1 MDQIQ
6 LQQKII
12 YFKAELD
19 KYKKQVKDYQENFHY
34 ALLEKLK
41 EENENLKEEN
51 NQLAEDLTSA
61 RKSASKGSQSYEN
74 KILVYKENLVTLQ
87 NDNYDYQKR
96 MSSMHEENKELKDKY
111 EGLQVK
117 MKRLNTQYY
126 QQSSELV
133 EMGRLNIS
141 LKKELA
147 ENNENHEQKEKSMQ
161 NEINKVHAQLH
172 ESQHRSEL
180 YKAAKEQEIEELTA
194 QHQKEIEE
202 LSTHHSNEM
211 DDLAAQHQKKI
222 EELSVHHSNEM
233 DDLSAQHQKKI
244 EELSAHHTNEMD
256 DLSAQHQKKM
266 EELSAHHSNEIE
278 DLEKKYTDMESA
290 KDQEISRLIQSN
302 LSLEEQIKELQQNEE
317 ESPELDLENLFED
330 LNLPLFDTFQAIA
343 SPFAG
348 TDDKIDFKSLL
359 TQLLEQRLNDLSQQI
374 DELESEDQ
382 DPDEE

>member
-6 LQQKII
+6 LQQRII

-41 EENENLKEEN
+41 DENENLKEEN
-51 NQLAEDLTSA
+51 NRLAEDLTSA
-61 RKSASKGSQSYEN
+61 RESASKGSQSYEN
-74 KILVYKENLVTLQ
+74 RILVYKENLVTLQ

-96 MSSMHEENKELKDKY
+96 MSSMHEENKDLRENY
-111 EGLQVK
+111 EELQVK

-126 QQSSELV
+126 QQSAELV

-147 ENNENHEQKEKSMQ
+147 ENKENYEQKEKSMQ
-161 NEINKVHAQLH
+161 NEINKLHAQLH

-180 YKAAKEQEIEELTA
+180 YKAAKEQELEELTA
-194 QHQKEIEE
+194 QHKQEI
-202 LSTHHSNEM
+202 
-211 DDLAAQHQKKI
+211 
-222 EELSVHHSNEM
+222 
-233 DDLSAQHQKKI
+233 
-244 EELSAHHTNEMD
+244 
-256 DLSAQHQKKM
+256 

-278 DLEKKYTDMESA
+278 DLEKKYADMESA

-302 LSLEEQIKELQQNEE
+302 LSLEEQINDIQVKEE
-317 ESPELDLENLFED
+317 ESPELDLENLFEN

-348 TDDKIDFKSLL
+348 TEDKLDFKSLL

-382 DPDEE
+382 DNEEEE